1 MNAALWTK
9 LKVAGPVRSAP
20 EELERFQF
28 WLPVTWQPLNG
39 LIVRAVSE
47 FQSLGSTEKR
57 WDFEDHA
64 LNQVRQYLDLHGY
77 IFCSDLLRNFVDE
90 IKRYVDQNKQLRLRA
105 LNGERLELDSEE
117 DMVRGLRHWL
127 HRRKEGPKEIV
138 ALLDRLVE
146 AWWKARRIDLRSID
160 NVA

>member
-47 FQSLGSTEKR
+47 FQTLGSTAKR
-57 WDFEDHA
+57 WDFEDHV
-64 LNQVRQYLDLHGY
+64 LNRVRQYLGLRGY
-77 IFCSDLLRNFVDE
+77 IFCSDLLREFVDE
-90 IKRYVDQNKQLRLRA
+90 IKRCVDQNKQMRLRA

-117 DMVRGLRHWL
+117 DMVRRLRHWL
-127 HRRKEGPKEIV
+127 HMRKEGPKEIV
-138 ALLDRLVE
+138 ALLERLVD
-146 AWWKARRIDLRSID
+146 AWWKARRIDLMRPI
-160 NVA
+160 